1 MKKYILIIAL
11 IISTAITAKA
21 DTTVTNQT
29 YTVPNS
35 PFTLTKQI
43 TQTIEGGGEN
53 MIVTTA
59 YQYFLDV
66 TPSPIH
72 ANLQRIEYV
81 GFRVVYQNG
90 FKFFQLFPNGSTIEL
105 TDINQALYSPSYYAV
120 NPAGVGRYQLFPQPI
135 FNDLQGVTE
144 NACIGNVFSASEA
157 GSVLGVN
164 IMAGYGFLT
173 QANINLINQQKAIE
187 SNPIILRQPGFK
199 PLDLQTLQ
207 LALAQGNMF
216 QHSAYYNI
224 FDITNVCQ
232 NNSNENQ
239 GY

>member
-1 MKKYILIIAL
+1 MKKYFLIIAL
-11 IISTAITAKA
+11 MISTAITAGA
-21 DTTVTNQT
+21 DTIVTNQT
-29 YTVPNS
+29 YSVPNS
-35 PFTLTKQI
+35 PFTLTKKI
-43 TQTIEGGGEN
+43 TQTIEWGEGGGN
-53 MIVTTA
+53 ISTS

-66 TPSPIH
+66 TPAAIH

-120 NPAGVGRYQLFPQPI
+120 NPAGIGRYQLFPQPI
-135 FNDLQGVTE
+135 PNDLQGVSE
-144 NACIGNVFSASEA
+144 NACLGNVFPASDA

-187 SNPIILRQPGFK
+187 NNPVIQQQPGFK
-199 PLDLQTLQ
+199 VLDVQTLQ
-207 LALAQGNMF
+207 LAIAQGNMF
-216 QHSAYYNI
+216 QYSAYYNI

-232 NNSNENQ
+232 NNSNENK